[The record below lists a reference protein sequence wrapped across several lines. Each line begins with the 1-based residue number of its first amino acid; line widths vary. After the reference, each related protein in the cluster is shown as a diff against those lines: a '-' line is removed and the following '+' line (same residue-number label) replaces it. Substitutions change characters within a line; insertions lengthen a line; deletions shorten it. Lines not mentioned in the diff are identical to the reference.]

1 MTDGRATN
9 QCDLLVC
16 ADMAFLDGRVFH
28 DAAVAICDGTITACG
43 DRGDIAEQ
51 FEARETLRLTDAFL
65 LPGLI
70 NAHTHLPMTLL
81 RGVGDDRPLLQWLR
95 EDIWPVEGRLSPE
108 LLRLGAALGCAEMI
122 RTGCTAFMNGYFHE
136 ENTGRAAHDAG
147 IRAVLGEGFFGFPS
161 PMFPDA
167 ESCWT
172 TLRRLRQQYSGHPRI
187 RTSVAPH
194 AVFTVSPDALTAS
207 HTLAAELDLPWQIH
221 LAESPEETTSCVEK
235 HGKRPVELLDSLGIL
250 DRRCTLHHCV
260 DVSEEDIGRLA
271 ETGAKVVHNPASNMK
286 LASGIAPI
294 QRMLDAG
301 VTIGLGTDGAA
312 SNNQL
317 NMFREMGLAA
327 LGGKVRD
334 HDARAASA
342 ASVLDMATRGSAQ
355 CLHWPELGTLAPG
368 RPADMCAL
376 DLCAPNMLPVNDLIS
391 HTTYAATGHEVR
403 MTMCEGR
410 VLYLD
415 GNFRTLDLKGLKSE
429 ADKARRWISSLRR

>member
-1 MTDGRATN
+1 MTPERATN

-16 ADMAFLDGRVFH
+16 ADMAFLDGRVVH
-28 DAAVAICDGTITACG
+28 DAAVAVCGGTIMACG
-43 DRGDIAEQ
+43 DRGDLTERFGAK
-51 FEARETLRLTDAFL
+51 ETLRLRDAFL

-95 EDIWPVEGRLSPE
+95 EDIWPVEGRLTPE

-122 RTGCTAFMNGYFHE
+122 RTGCTAFMNGYFRE

-147 IRAVLGEGFFGFPS
+147 VRAVLGEGFFGFPS

-167 ESCWT
+167 ESCWAT
-172 TLRRLRQQYSGHPRI
+172 LKQLRRQYSGHPRI

-194 AVFTVSPDALTAS
+194 AVFTVGPDDLTAS
-207 HTLAAELDLPWQIH
+207 HALAAEFDLPWQIH
-221 LAESPEETTSCVEK
+221 LAESPEETATCIEK
-235 HGKRPVELLDSLGIL
+235 YGKRPVEVLDSLGIL
-250 DRRCTLHHCV
+250 DHRCTLHHCV
-260 DVSEEDIGRLA
+260 DVTDEEIERLSA
-271 ETGAKVVHNPASNMK
+271 TGAKVVHNPASNMK

-301 VTIGLGTDGAA
+301 VTVGLGTDGAA

-334 HDARAASA
+334 HDARAVSA
-342 ASVLDMATRGSAQ
+342 ADALNMATEGSAQ
-355 CLHWPELGTLAPG
+355 CLRWPELGTLAPG
-368 RPADMCAL
+368 HPADMCAL
-376 DLCAPNMLPVNDLIS
+376 DLAAPNMLPMNDPVS
-391 HTTYAATGHEVR
+391 HAAYAATGHEVR

-415 GNFRTLDLKGLKSE
+415 GDFRTLDIKGLKTE